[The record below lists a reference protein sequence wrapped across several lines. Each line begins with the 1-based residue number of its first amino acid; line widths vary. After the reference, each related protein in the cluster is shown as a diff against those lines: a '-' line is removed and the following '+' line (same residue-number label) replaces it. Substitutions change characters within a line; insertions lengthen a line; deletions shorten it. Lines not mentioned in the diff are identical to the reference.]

1 VNPSPTFL
9 PPQPVIPNGR
19 ALYFAALAHAC
30 RPQKRLTVSQWADR
44 HRKLTSKAS
53 SETGPWKTERVPY
66 LREIMDCLSA
76 RSPVRSVSIMKSAQV
91 GGTEIALNWAGYIAD
106 HCPAPTLIVVPTLEV
121 RKRWVRQRLDPMLT
135 ETPALAA
142 KFNAKRKRDGGNA
155 EDMKDF
161 EGGLFIIAGANS
173 PASLASMPIKFV
185 INDEID
191 RFPWEAGAEGDP
203 LGLIRKRQQN
213 FSRRKELNISTPT
226 VKDASRIEE
235 LFLAGDQR
243 YYHVP
248 CPHCGEF
255 QPLKKDNLVWTKH
268 PETREITHIA
278 YACAHCGTEIDEH
291 HKPQMLAVGR
301 WVPTHPERKERS
313 YHINGLYAPLG
324 LGLRWA
330 ELAREW
336 LTAQDDKAKLKRFIN
351 TDLGEV
357 WEDRT
362 SDLPWQGIMAR
373 AEPYQLREIPRGCLV
388 ITGGVDTHPDRLE
401 VQLVGHGRHGQTW
414 TVDWLVFPGDP
425 TRAEVWDKLTEYL
438 NRPLVNGCGREL
450 RVEATLIDTGG
461 HNTHDVYN
469 YVRTRAARRLMA
481 GQGANTPG
489 KPILSAR
496 PKPQDVN
503 WKGKIIKRGVM
514 LWSVGTDTA
523 KAALFARLRGDSESE
538 PSAWR
543 VHTSNALP
551 EDYYKQL
558 TAEAFDPEHNRW
570 VKRRGRRNE
579 ALDTWVYAVAASQH
593 PEIRVHAM
601 RASDW
606 TRLEQMLEPPGSAPA
621 AAGEAPAPGA
631 PPTAAPPE
639 PLAASKWLQIS
650 GGFVNR
656 WRK

>member
-1 VNPSPTFL
+1 MNISSESY
-9 PPQPVIPNGR
+9 QPDAR
-19 ALYFAALAHAC
+19 AIYFESLARAC
-30 RPQKRLTVSQWADR
+30 RPIKRLTVSQWADK

-53 SETGPWKTERVPY
+53 SEPGPWRTARVPY

-76 RSPVRSVSIMKSAQV
+76 RSSVRSVTIMKSAQV

-106 HCPAPTLIVVPTLEV
+106 HAPAPTLIVVPTLEV
-121 RKRWVRQRLDPMLT
+121 RKRWVRQRLDPLLI
-135 ETPALAA
+135 ETPALAD
-142 KFNAKRKRDGGNA
+142 KFDAKRKRDGGNA

-161 EGGLFIIAGANS
+161 PGGMFIIAGANS

-191 RFPWEAGAEGDP
+191 RFPWEAGNEGDP

-226 VKDASRIEE
+226 IKDASRIEE
-235 LFLAGDQR
+235 LFNAGDQR

-255 QPLKKDNLVWTKH
+255 QSLKKDNLVWTKH
-268 PETREITHIA
+268 PETNEITHIA
-278 YACAHCGTEIDEH
+278 YACAHCGVEIDEH
-291 HKPQMLAVGR
+291 FKTQMLERGR
-301 WVPTHPERKERS
+301 WVPTHPERRDRS
-313 YHINGLYAPLG
+313 YHINGLYAPIG
-324 LGLRWA
+324 LGLRWI

-336 LTAQDDKAKLKRFIN
+336 LAAQDDKAKLKRFIN

-362 SDLPWQGIMAR
+362 SDLPYQSIMAR
-373 AEPYQLREIPRGCLV
+373 AEPYQLREIPQGCLV
-388 ITGGVDTHPDRLE
+388 LTAGVDTHPDRLE
-401 VQLVGHGRHGQTW
+401 VQVVGHGRNGQTW
-414 TVDWLVFPGDP
+414 VCDWLTLMGDP
-425 TRAEVWDKLTEYL
+425 TREEIWTKLTEYL
-438 NRPLVNGCGREL
+438 NRPFTNNFAREL
-450 RVEATLIDTGG
+450 RIEATAIDTGG

-469 YVRTRAARRLMA
+469 YVRSRAARRLMA
-481 GQGANTPG
+481 IQGANTPG

-496 PKPQDVN
+496 SKPQDVN
-503 WKGKIIKRGVM
+503 WKGKVIKRGVM
-514 LWSVGTDTA
+514 LWSLGTDTA
-523 KAALFARLRGDSESE
+523 KAALFARLRGDTESE

-551 EDYYKQL
+551 DEYYKQL
-558 TAEAFDPEHNRW
+558 TAEAFDPERNRW

-601 RASDW
+601 RAADW
-606 TRLEQMLEPPGSAPA
+606 TRLEQLLEPPRPA
-621 AAGEAPAPGA
+621 TPAPGEPQIESTPS
-631 PPTAAPPE
+631 PPPIP
-639 PLAASKWLQIS
+639 IRRR

-656 WRK
+656 WKK